1 MKNPHD
7 DKSVKH
13 WETRPEESFRNFRF
27 KQPYERGLKGLR
39 DILENT
45 NFDPATLWQWGTMQA
60 TALIEVLKAVE
71 ERFGREGQ
79 EIVFQSLWKVGHDI
93 GHQILDGTTVPEDV
107 TEAEWIS
114 FFATIVNRIAYAS
127 LETPS
132 VDGPDRVSFS
142 IDWCP
147 HQDQYRPFDC
157 RVQRYLVQGMIDAAA
172 EHARSLGRSA
182 TWDVEF
188 KSTIPSGAK
197 TCFFVMEKGDP
208 EKARK
213 WAQMTRLIEEKAL
226 ELARKRRG
234 G

>member
-132 VDGPDRVSFS
+132 IDGPDKVSFS

-188 KSTIPSGAK
+188 KSTIPSGAS

-208 EKARK
+208 GKARK
-213 WAQMTRLIEEKAL
+213 WAEMTRLIEEKAL